1 MENPE
6 SIITKTGFMHD
17 TAMSNISAIKL
28 TLRASALLVGLIGIA
43 WGVSEFSA
51 LREESTI
58 KKIADRILVGDVYKY
73 PILLKQSSLVEPTQR
88 PELCRPLT
96 VRSAAVIRLRLAE
109 ISDNAALGPEPVR
122 TNLAVDAIR
131 QSLACSPA
139 DPFFWL
145 ALYALGPSAPL
156 NYLSASYRLGPNEGW
171 IALKRNPVAFANFD
185 ELPDDL
191 RRIVVQE
198 FVRIVEMGNNI
209 DDAIKIFVGPAW
221 DQRELILSQMDQLPL
236 RQRQEFQAA
245 LTRAGYDVLVPGTSF
260 DGAP

>member
-1 MENPE
+1 M
-6 SIITKTGFMHD
+6 
-17 TAMSNISAIKL
+17 ISATTL
-28 TLRASALLVGLIGIA
+28 SLRAFAMLVGLIGIA

-51 LREESTI
+51 LRQESTI
-58 KKIADRILVGDVYKY
+58 KKIADRILVGEVYKY
-73 PILLKQSSLVEPTQR
+73 EILLKQSSLVEPTQR

-109 ISDNAALGPEPVR
+109 IPDNAALGPEPVR

-145 ALYALGPSAPL
+145 ALYALEPSAPL
-156 NYLSASYRLGPNEGW
+156 NYLTASYRLGPSEGW

-198 FVRIVEMGNNI
+198 FVRIVEMNTIG
-209 DDAIKIFVGPAW
+209 DAVKIFVGPAW
-221 DQRELILSQMDQLPL
+221 DHRELILSEMDQVPL
-236 RQRQEFQAA
+236 WQRQEFQAA
-245 LTRAGYDVLVPGTSF
+245 LTRAGYEVLVPGTRF
-260 DGAP
+260 DGPL

>member
-1 MENPE
+1 MIP
-6 SIITKTGFMHD
+6 
-17 TAMSNISAIKL
+17 AVRL
-28 TLRASALLVGLIGIA
+28 LLRASAMFVGLVGIV
-43 WGVSEFSA
+43 WGVSEFPA
-51 LREESTI
+51 LRQESTI

-73 PILLKQSSLVEPTQR
+73 DILLKQSSLVEPRQN

-109 ISDNAALGPEPVR
+109 ISDNSALGPTPVR

-145 ALYALGPSAPL
+145 ALYALEPSAPL
-156 NYLSASYRLGPNEGW
+156 NYLTTSYRLGPNEGW

-198 FVRIVEMGNNI
+198 FVRIMEMDTI
-209 DDAIKIFVGPAW
+209 DDAMKIFVGPAW
-221 DQRELILSQMDQLPL
+221 DNRELILSQMDRVPLP
-236 RQRQEFQAA
+236 QRQKFQAA
-245 LTRAGYDVLVPGTSF
+245 LTSAGYDVPVPGTSF
-260 DGAP
+260 DGPL